1 MRLTGP
7 LNLTLDGP
15 PELGFYASRAHGGI
29 LAFDVFEIVDG
40 AKNPRAEVTL
50 FVPRR
55 LNRAWPA
62 RSRRLT
68 PRWRGKKSLLTV
80 CRLNKAARCGQLTL
94 SNPSEI

>member
-15 PELGFYASRAHGGI
+15 PELGFYASRAHGGF
-29 LAFDVFEIVDG
+29 LAFDVFEIMDG

-55 LNRAWPA
+55 TNRAWPA
-62 RSRRLT
+62 RSRRLM
-68 PRWRGKKSLLTV
+68 PRWRGRKQQPSSLS
-80 CRLNKAARCGQLTL
+80 G
-94 SNPSEI
+94 

>member
-15 PELGFYASRAHGGI
+15 PELGFYASGAHGGF

-50 FVPRR
+50 SSPQRTR
-55 LNRAWPA
+55 RAWPA
-62 RSRRLT
+62 
-68 PRWRGKKSLLTV
+68 V
-80 CRLNKAARCGQLTL
+80 AAFNAAMAGEEAT
-94 SNPSEI
+94 